1 MIMVLKHIK
10 NGWMGIDFE
19 QHITLILMM
28 EERPQEGIL
37 QATLN
42 NGYLPNLKLLPE
54 WLLKK

>member
-1 MIMVLKHIK
+1 
-10 NGWMGIDFE
+10 MGIDFE

-28 EERPQEGIL
+28 EERPQKGIL

-54 WLLKK
+54 WVLKT